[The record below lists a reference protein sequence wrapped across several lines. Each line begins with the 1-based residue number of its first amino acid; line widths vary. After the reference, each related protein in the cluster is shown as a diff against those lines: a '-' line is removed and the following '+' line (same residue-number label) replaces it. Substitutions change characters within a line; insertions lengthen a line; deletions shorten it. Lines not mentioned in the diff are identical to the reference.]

1 MGLYNGVNTSV
12 EAILTTRGREYL
24 STEGTVNITK
34 YALSDEEVDYT
45 LYDETHPNGTD
56 TFGIVLD
63 NIIPLE
69 ASPTRQNFKSF
80 LVDEILGHQNI
91 KMLVPS
97 FWQNTILNAND
108 IYRIKP
114 RTQEQNKDLGKKPTN
129 LFLALFTEI
138 VELYKFTLENKKVVR
153 FNRYTEEN
161 SDSLIT
167 SGEFRQSDSF
177 VGKEIEIKA
186 HRIKP
191 GATTTITIEGMTS
204 GLKKVIVVKVKEPI
218 DTSNTLSPFDDN
230 AVVTD
235 TKYY

>member
-80 LVDEILGHQNI
+80 LTSSFPDCQGPPTSL
-91 KMLVPS
+91 LV
-97 FWQNTILNAND
+97 TIF
-108 IYRIKP
+108 I
-114 RTQEQNKDLGKKPTN
+114 
-129 LFLALFTEI
+129 FT
-138 VELYKFTLENKKVVR
+138 FPVR
-153 FNRYTEEN
+153 
-161 SDSLIT
+161 
-167 SGEFRQSDSF
+167 G
-177 VGKEIEIKA
+177 
-186 HRIKP
+186 P
-191 GATTTITIEGMTS
+191 
-204 GLKKVIVVKVKEPI
+204 
-218 DTSNTLSPFDDN
+218 
-230 AVVTD
+230 
-235 TKYY
+235 

>member
-24 STEGTVNITK
+24 STDGTVNITK
-34 YALSDEEVDYT
+34 YALSDEEIDYT

-69 ASPTRQNFKSF
+69 ASPTRQDFKSY
-80 LVDEILGHQNI
+80 LVDGGLGYQNR
-91 KMLVPS
+91 KMLVPTNPTLS
-97 FWQNTILNAND
+97 AND
-108 IYRIKP
+108 TYRITP

>member
-69 ASPTRQNFKSF
+69 ASPTRQDFKSY
-80 LVDEILGHQNI
+80 LVDGGLSYQNR
-91 KMLVPS
+91 KMLVQTNP
-97 FWQNTILNAND
+97 TLNAND
-108 IYRIKP
+108 TYLITP
-114 RTQEQNKDLGKKPTN
+114 RTQEQNKNLGKTPTN
-129 LFLALFTEI
+129 VPLALFTEI
-138 VELYKFTLENKKVVR
+138 NEIYKFTLENKKVVR
-153 FNRYTEEN
+153 FNRYTEQN
-161 SDSLIT
+161 SDTLIT

-177 VGKEIEIKA
+177 VGRKIEIKA
-186 HRIKP
+186 NRIKP

>member
-69 ASPTRQNFKSF
+69 ASPTRQDFKSY
-80 LVDEILGHQNI
+80 LVDSGLGHHD
-91 KMLVPS
+91 KRMLVPT
-97 FWQNTILNAND
+97 NPTLNAND
-108 IYRIKP
+108 TYIITP
-114 RTQEQNKDLGKKPTN
+114 RTQEKTKDLDRKPTN

-138 VELYKFTLENKKVVR
+138 TEIYKFTLENKKVVR
-153 FNRYTEEN
+153 FNRYTEQN
-161 SDSLIT
+161 SDTLIT

-177 VGKEIEIKA
+177 VGREIEIKA

-204 GLKKVIVVKVKEPI
+204 GLKKVIVVKVKESI